1 MQRKIGIA
9 GLWDL
14 VKDYFTT
21 CFVTGIV
28 FLLPY
33 YLISG
38 IEFGLE
44 SSFGKSGSKWLS
56 YSIFAVFLILVV
68 KELDHVF
75 EWFENLFSDLKRRVK
90 GASLFKKLIWFLF
103 LYGSFWIWTYPTI
116 AVHIWSLVIIPI
128 GFTYDRYLALKNGND
143 AIYK

>member
-56 YSIFAVFLILVV
+56 YSIFAVFLIWVV

-90 GASLFKKLIWFLF
+90 GASLF
-103 LYGSFWIWTYPTI
+103 
-116 AVHIWSLVIIPI
+116 
-128 GFTYDRYLALKNGND
+128 N
-143 AIYK
+143 